1 MNKTLIVAME
11 TYLRQVKS
19 WSFIVLVLSPF
30 ILLAISLGIGYTS
43 ATSSSDQQRIAV
55 VSDDPTLRQQFIKA
69 NRDDVKTTVT
79 TTATAQ
85 KAVNDNKLAGYLVLS
100 SDKRQVTGT

>member
-55 VSDDPTLRQQFIKA
+55 ISDQPALR
-69 NRDDVKTTVT
+69 R
-79 TTATAQ
+79 
-85 KAVNDNKLAGYLVLS
+85 
-100 SDKRQVTGT
+100 